1 MRNTNFRNFGLSE
14 SEQLQNRFTHYLQ
27 TSVQRTRARYLQQ
40 LADEQQPILFADMPE
55 DFDPN
60 SIPDPYP
67 ATLICSLFSW
77 QAVLDDLDDQDL
89 RRALLKL
96 SSEDT
101 TLLLLHV
108 ILGYHLKEI
117 AILLGTS
124 NGEVES
130 KLFTIIRKLRHHLHR
145 E

>member
-1 MRNTNFRNFGLSE
+1 MQNTNFRNFGLSE

-27 TSVQRTRARYLQQ
+27 TSVQRTRARYLQH

-60 SIPDPYP
+60 SIPDPHLSELV
-67 ATLICSLFSW
+67 TSHFSW
-77 QAVLDDLDDQDL
+77 QAILDDLDDQEL
-89 RRALLKL
+89 RRVLLKL

-108 ILGYHLKEI
+108 ILEYHLKEI
-117 AILLGTS
+117 SILLGTS
-124 NGEVES
+124 NDEVES
-130 KLFTIIRKLRHHLHR
+130 KLFTLIRKLRHLLHR